1 MIFPETIGATTL
13 KIVVNNNSGRNIPYL
28 EICDW
33 CIGDTQLHL
42 DFKNV
47 MLETVTISICI
58 SIIIE
63 IHISC

>member
-33 CIGDTQLHL
+33 CAGDAQLHL
-42 DFKNV
+42 DFKNI
-47 MLETVTISICI
+47 MLETISICI
-58 SIIIE
+58 SVIIE